1 MIWILN
7 SRTGAGYHNVL
18 TWHID
23 RPAWRPL
30 QAFVRVGAFH
40 FGVPGFAALYPGHG
54 SGAMENKPAGRHRRS
69 GSSGRSCPPAQK
81 ASGCAFVGIR
91 NRSALRLAIDRA
103 LNRLAATAV
112 RRLRTY
118 RSRSFLA
125 FRAFWAIIGCIQ
137 SPSKEP
143 LLMKLP
149 RNLTLAVATASCA
162 LALAACSPPDKDAAG
177 KDAKADAAG
186 QKDAAAKIPGLAT
199 EKDQVSYMIGMDIG
213 KSLKPIKDEL
223 DMAMLKRAVDDVVND
238 KTPLLNEEQL
248 AQVMQGFAQKMQ
260 AKQQE
265 EMAKKQAEMAAQGK
279 KNIDQETSFLAANGK
294 KPGVVTTASGLQY
307 QIVTQ
312 GTGPKPKL
320 EDRVSVHY
328 AGALLDGT
336 EFDSSYKRKEPAQF
350 VLTSVV
356 PGWTEALQL
365 MPVGSKYKLWI
376 PAKLGYGETGT
387 PGGPIPPY
395 STLVFDVELVDIV
408 KQ

>member
-1 MIWILN
+1 
-7 SRTGAGYHNVL
+7 
-18 TWHID
+18 
-23 RPAWRPL
+23 
-30 QAFVRVGAFH
+30 
-40 FGVPGFAALYPGHG
+40 
-54 SGAMENKPAGRHRRS
+54 
-69 GSSGRSCPPAQK
+69 
-81 ASGCAFVGIR
+81 
-91 NRSALRLAIDRA
+91 
-103 LNRLAATAV
+103 
-112 RRLRTY
+112 
-118 RSRSFLA
+118 
-125 FRAFWAIIGCIQ
+125 
-137 SPSKEP
+137 
-143 LLMKLP
+143 MKLP